1 MATNKIATYG
11 VKVDPKGA
19 VSGSSR
25 ASKAIRGIGKT
36 ASNVKNRIFSLN
48 GAMGALG
55 AGAVM
60 KSVIQSAA
68 GLESL
73 KVRLKFLTGST
84 LDAGKAFDTMTK
96 FASKVPFALE
106 DIQKASP
113 LLLTVTDDIDEL
125 NGLLEMT
132 GDIAAVSGLDFVKTA
147 EQLQR
152 AMAGGIASADLFRE
166 RGVAAFL
173 GFEQGVQM
181 SGEETSKALKEMWEN
196 NTTTAV
202 GATKELANTF
212 QGQVSMMEDA
222 WFKLK
227 IQFAETGVFEMAKDI
242 VLDITESMGKPETV
256 ASIKEFGK
264 GVVSVGKAIGSA
276 ISVVMGLPPWILET
290 GLVMAVIGGTKARLV
305 LAGLIA
311 LATQLDNIV
320 DSFRALNDIHKDIRG
335 KNQIDLIKA
344 LSTEEENLL
353 ELKKKTFNVNGSLGV
368 QELAGA
374 LALQDTNNQKIKV
387 SQSRIKWLRE
397 EIRANWDLK
406 MAEKS
411 FDVIDPK
418 VPKGSKAPEPVVDPT
433 IKKFKKLIS
442 TNDKYIESIKNVGV
456 NLSDQEKLTQ
466 GYSAELER
474 INEFADDNR
483 LSEEQRAEAIAN
495 TTLAYEEA
503 TERLA
508 EMDNPLALF
517 EESIDRI
524 FGNGGS
530 FAKGIGDST
539 AQILVFGE
547 KSSMTMKKLGQD
559 ILASVVS
566 SLVEMGVQMAVN
578 WAKEKIFKTLSLAL
592 DTSTKTAQ
600 TATGV
605 AAIATITTANV
616 AAGVATTMAWTPAAA
631 MVSLATFG
639 ANAAPAMAG
648 ITATTALAMTSAQMA
663 SLPSAEGGGF
673 TGTGS
678 RSGGVDGKGG
688 FLSILHPKETVID
701 HTKGKKAGGV
711 VENTVINN
719 TDVNFTI
726 VANDTAGF
734 DSLLAERRGLIIG
747 MINEAMNDRGQR
759 GLA

>member
-132 GDIAAVSGLDFVKTA
+132 GDIAAVSGLDFTKTA

-374 LALQDTNNQKIKV
+374 LALQDTNNQKIEV

-605 AAIATITTANV
+605 AAIAAITTANV

-734 DSLLAERRGLIIG
+734 DSLLSERRGLIIG

>member
-1 MATNKIATYG
+1 
-11 VKVDPKGA
+11 
-19 VSGSSR
+19 
-25 ASKAIRGIGKT
+25 
-36 ASNVKNRIFSLN
+36 
-48 GAMGALG
+48 
-55 AGAVM
+55 
-60 KSVIQSAA
+60 
-68 GLESL
+68 
-73 KVRLKFLTGST
+73 
-84 LDAGKAFDTMTK
+84 
-96 FASKVPFALE
+96 
-106 DIQKASP
+106 
-113 LLLTVTDDIDEL
+113 
-125 NGLLEMT
+125 
-132 GDIAAVSGLDFVKTA
+132 
-147 EQLQR
+147 
-152 AMAGGIASADLFRE
+152 
-166 RGVAAFL
+166 
-173 GFEQGVQM
+173 
-181 SGEETSKALKEMWEN
+181 
-196 NTTTAV
+196 
-202 GATKELANTF
+202 
-212 QGQVSMMEDA
+212 
-222 WFKLK
+222 
-227 IQFAETGVFEMAKDI
+227 
-242 VLDITESMGKPETV
+242 MGKPETV

-374 LALQDTNNQKIKV
+374 LTLQDTNNQKIEV

-605 AAIATITTANV
+605 AAIAAITTANV

-734 DSLLAERRGLIIG
+734 DSLLSERRGLIIG

>member
-374 LALQDTNNQKIKV
+374 LALQDTNNQKIEV

-605 AAIATITTANV
+605 AAIAAITTANV

-734 DSLLAERRGLIIG
+734 DSLLSERRGLIIG